1 MNFRTTAF
9 LINFLGFQAGLS
21 VAAGE
26 GVEGDTGRM
35 TIGFRS
41 VGQQEKD
48 LLTKTG
54 SLIQSRN
61 TVATHIGDGVYLG
74 NSPIKRD
81 GDSLFIVTADEA
93 AFKATSKVWIPEEY
107 WTLTS
112 RENSKMLERQAAI
125 SRDQL
130 EYYMEDL
137 GLQSSRTVKLAR
149 LQGAASDDVLQ
160 MLIPN
165 DMIAHDQNGAPIDV
179 GSKLDTKVEPT
190 EPTYWS
196 VEYDEWE
203 GIHGSK
209 VYTKESLRER
219 SASLTEKATKA
230 VADAEKLVEA
240 DAPAA
245 AKAIEE
251 ALAVSKRC
259 AEGIGHFHRRRPDWV
274 DFDEFNTVYEQY
286 ANARKAD
293 AKLRKLKLTK
303 ALEEQKSKLIE
314 AAEKVGDD
322 ATRAAGIVEAE
333 KAAAE
338 SNKLVETAAKE
349 MADVEKAHTKLEE
362 VRGQLDGGEQE
373 EFIEL
378 LAENPRAVWAEL
390 QESFTSMNGKE
401 AASLDAAIKN
411 EADITQAEYSIFQE
425 GVNEARTMATE
436 IREKVTAFQSRV
448 GKPGFPCRRAGH
460 VDCGHFSTEESRP
473 TGEKPVKTEP
483 VNEGEL
489 IAVAQ
494 QRSKESFDNLL
505 EEFNYK
511 SVVKHDQLYKE
522 LNERLPEFNPV
533 SRTERITGL
542 SVKLGE
548 GALAVAGIALYGK
561 AVADVFS
568 SDASVLDKSA
578 VVTSILPGIGC
589 AVQLADN
596 IERGHVDAVHTA
608 LCFTEDAL
616 FVSGFWEIALV
627 MQVGEEIGNWIQ
639 AENERDKLWDMDLLA
654 RKGAE
659 GWLDNVKRLIGH
671 LKSDEF
677 VANATTQLSTYKI
690 LTLYQ
695 ASQLTGDLHA
705 AHQVLEN
712 ATMPAHA
719 QPELKRQICS
729 TIAESKF
736 QLQMKLEAIALNH
749 TAKLEREF
757 KKQFLDDWLKAATTP
772 TPIFGITPQDWPGN
786 IRRITAEIERARN
799 MPLPLYETEV
809 KRAIREVIERLETP
823 APCQCVQGKKGGTCE
838 FGDCQSPKPEG
849 RMDAGGRFY
858 ATNVR
863 SMERAQRMRLTPE
876 CQALFTTCPVG
887 STAGDM
893 GRPLWCTPGKK

>member
-1 MNFRTTAF
+1 MNFRTAAF

-26 GVEGDTGRM
+26 GVEGDAGRM

-41 VGQQEKD
+41 VGEQEKD

-61 TVATHIGDGVYLG
+61 TFATHIGDGVYLG

-81 GDSLFIVTADEA
+81 GDSLFVVTADEA

-107 WTLTS
+107 WNLPS
-112 RENSKMLERQAAI
+112 RGNDKMLEREAAI
-125 SRDQL
+125 SRNEL

-149 LQGAASDDVLQ
+149 LQGAESDDILQ

-179 GSKLDTKVEPT
+179 ESKLDTKVEPT
-190 EPTYWS
+190 EPSFWS

-203 GIHGSK
+203 GILGSK

-230 VADAEKLVEA
+230 VTDAEKLVEA
-240 DAPAA
+240 DSPAA
-245 AKAIEE
+245 AKAVEE

-259 AEGIGHFHRRRPDWV
+259 AEGMGHFHRRRPDWV

-293 AKLRKLKLTK
+293 AKLRKRKLTK
-303 ALEEQKSKLIE
+303 AVEAQKSKLTE
-314 AAEKVGDD
+314 ATEKVGDD
-322 ATRAAGIVEAE
+322 ATRAAGLVEAQN
-333 KAAAE
+333 AAAE
-338 SNKLVETAAKE
+338 SNKLVETAEKE

-378 LAENPRAVWAEL
+378 LAENPRA
-390 QESFTSMNGKE
+390 ESFTSMNGKD

-425 GVNEARTMATE
+425 GVNEARAMATE
-436 IREKVTAFQSRV
+436 IGEKLTAFEFV
-448 GKPGFPCRRAGH
+448 VKNPDVLCRRAGDLDCVH
-460 VDCGHFSTEESRP
+460 VSTEEPRP
-473 TGEKPVKTEP
+473 ASEKPVKTES

-542 SVKLGE
+542 SAKFGE

-568 SDASVLDKSA
+568 SDASVLDKAA

-596 IERGHVDAVHTA
+596 IEHGHVDVPHTA
-608 LCFTEDAL
+608 LCFVEDAVL
-616 FVSGFWEIALV
+616 VAGFWEITLV
-627 MQVGEEIGNWIQ
+627 MQVGEELGNWIQ
-639 AENERDKLWDMDLLA
+639 AENERDKLWDMELLS

-659 GWLDNVKRLIGH
+659 GWLDNVKRLIKH

-719 QPELKRQICS
+719 QPELRRQICS

-749 TAKLEREF
+749 TAKMEREF
-757 KKQFLDDWLKAATTP
+757 KKKFLDDWLKAATTP
-772 TPIFGITPQDWPGN
+772 TPIFGITLPDWPSN
-786 IRRITAEIERARN
+786 TKSITDEIDRARK
-799 MPLPLYETEV
+799 MPLSLYETEV
-809 KRAIREVIERLETP
+809 KRAVREVIERLETP
-823 APCQCVQGKKGGTCE
+823 APCQCVQGKQGGKCE
-838 FGDCQSPKPEG
+838 FGDCQSPKPDG
-849 RMDAGGRFY
+849 RMDAGGRLY
-858 ATNVR
+858 GTNVQ

-887 STAGDM
+887 STSVDI
-893 GRPLWCTPGKK
+893 GRPLWCTPGK

>member
-1 MNFRTTAF
+1 MNFRTAAF
-9 LINFLGFQAGLS
+9 FINFLGFQAGLS

-26 GVEGDTGRM
+26 GVEGDAGRI

-54 SLIQSRN
+54 SLVQSRN
-61 TVATHIGDGVYLG
+61 TFATHIGDGVYLG

-107 WTLTS
+107 WNLPS
-112 RENSKMLERQAAI
+112 RGNEKMLAREAAI
-125 SRDQL
+125 SRDEL

-149 LQGAASDDVLQ
+149 LDGAASDDILQ

-179 GSKLDTKVEPT
+179 ESKLDTKVEPT

-203 GIHGSK
+203 GILGSK

-219 SASLTEKATKA
+219 SASLTERATKA
-230 VADAEKLVEA
+230 VTDAVKLVEA
-240 DAPAA
+240 DSPAA
-245 AKAIEE
+245 GKAIEE

-259 AEGIGHFHRRRPDWV
+259 AEGVGHFHRRRPDWI
-274 DFDEFNTVYEQY
+274 DFDDFNTVYEQY

-303 ALEEQKSKLIE
+303 AVEAQKSKLNE
-314 AAEKVGDD
+314 AVEKVGDD
-322 ATRAAGIVEAE
+322 ATRAAGLVEAQ

-338 SNKLVETAAKE
+338 SNKLIETAAKE

-378 LAENPRAVWAEL
+378 LAENPRAVWATL

-425 GVNEARTMATE
+425 GVNEAKVMAAE
-436 IREKVTAFQSRV
+436 IGEKVTAFQAV
-448 GKPGFPCRRAGH
+448 VDNPEILCRRAGDL
-460 VDCGHFSTEESRP
+460 DCVRVSTEESRP

-511 SVVKHDQLYKE
+511 SVVKHDKLYKE

-542 SVKLGE
+542 SVKFGE

-561 AVADVFS
+561 AVADVFH
-568 SDASVLDKSA
+568 SDASVLDKAA

-596 IERGHVDAVHTA
+596 VEHGHVDAAHTA
-608 LCFTEDAL
+608 LCFAEDAL
-616 FVSGFWEIALV
+616 LVSGFWEIALV
-627 MQVGEEIGNWIQ
+627 MQVGEELGNWIQ
-639 AENERDKLWDMDLLA
+639 AENERDKLWDMELLS

-659 GWLDNVKRLIGH
+659 GWLDNVKRLIKH
-671 LKSDEF
+671 IKSDEF
-677 VANATTQLSTYKI
+677 AANATTQLSTYKI

-749 TAKLEREF
+749 TAKMEREF
-757 KKQFLDDWLKAATTP
+757 KKKFLDDWLKAATTP
-772 TPIFGITPQDWPGN
+772 TPIFGITLPDWPSN
-786 IRRITAEIERARN
+786 IRRITEEIDRART
-799 MPLPLYETEV
+799 MPLSLYEPEV
-809 KRAIREVIERLETP
+809 KRAIRQVIERLETP
-823 APCQCVQGKKGGTCE
+823 APCQCVQGKKGGKCE
-838 FGDCQSPKPEG
+838 FGDCQGPKPEG
-849 RMDAGGRFY
+849 RMDAGGRLY

-863 SMERAQRMRLTPE
+863 SMERAQRMHLTPE
-876 CQALFTTCPVG
+876 CQGLFTTCPVG
-887 STAGDM
+887 STAGDI
-893 GRPLWCTPGKK
+893 GRPLWCTPGK